1 MLISMSISSWLY
13 LAEMLWPFLAAA
25 ALVGLIT
32 GWLSV
37 KSGGR

>member
-1 MLISMSISSWLY
+1 MPISMSISSWLY

-25 ALVGLIT
+25 AVAGLVT